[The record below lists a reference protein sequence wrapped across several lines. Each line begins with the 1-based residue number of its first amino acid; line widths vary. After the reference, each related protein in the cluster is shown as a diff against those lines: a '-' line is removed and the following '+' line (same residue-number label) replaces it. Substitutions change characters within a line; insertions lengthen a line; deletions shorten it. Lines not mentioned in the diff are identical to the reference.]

1 MAEAAGKHECFPLG
15 SKETPDGEGDH
26 GLPFTPTGE
35 VTLSQV
41 TWERLDKEG
50 YSLDITHP
58 KDRIHTGLLSFG
70 PASAKHPKDRIR
82 SKMPPVPNHFDG
94 EGRINMGT
102 SPGLPCYHGDIT
114 SFGPN
119 EGGFQHQGHKPN
131 LKPQQFDGSKPLRE
145 YLQHFKVVASLNSW
159 TDLEKGL
166 YLAASLTGPAQRIL
180 NRVDV
185 FALGGYDQLL
195 LALQERYA
203 PRHQEELYRAT
214 LKNRRQGKEELLR
227 TLAEEVEIAV
237 EKAYPYADRA
247 TVEQLTTEH
256 FLTAV
261 WDRRVRQWVH
271 LRGPRN
277 LRDAVALAL
286 QAEAYY
292 KGEDLRTVQR
302 TRMVTTGYGTNPPEW
317 QEYGYEDCGFS
328 GDTEQIAAVSTHRR
342 VPQTVES
349 RETGQ
354 GMTEER
360 VLELVK
366 RALEDWK
373 SQPRTDQDKSGIQ
386 CYSCREYGHFARECP
401 GIRSSGNR
409 NQEN

>member
-1 MAEAAGKHECFPLG
+1 MPIFY
-15 SKETPDGEGDH
+15 SQEGAKA
-26 GLPFTPTGE
+26 
-35 VTLSQV
+35 
-41 TWERLDKEG
+41 TWERLDRQG
-50 YSLDITHP
+50 YQVDLTHP
-58 KDRIHTGLLSFG
+58 KERSTTDTPRNLVFGSCNHPQDQIRPRTTEVHFGRETRSDFRNNERPLSADSDRPQQRVDHG
-70 PASAKHPKDRIR
+70 R
-82 SKMPPVPNHFDG
+82 SH
-94 EGRINMGT
+94 EGHR
-102 SPGLPCYHGDIT
+102 
-114 SFGPN
+114 
-119 EGGFQHQGHKPN
+119 PN
-131 LKPQQFDGSKPLRE
+131 LKPQQYDGGKPLRE
-145 YLQHFKVVASLNSW
+145 YLQHFKVVASLNKWSD
-159 TDLEKGL
+159 TVKGL

-185 FALGGYDQLL
+185 YAPGGYNQLL
-195 LALQERYA
+195 VALQERYA
-203 PRHQEELYRAT
+203 PHHQEELYRAN
-214 LKNRRQGKEELLR
+214 LKNRRQGREESLR
-227 TLAEEVEIAV
+227 ILAEEVEIAV
-237 EKAYPYADRA
+237 EKAYPYSDRA

-292 KGEDLRTVQR
+292 KGEDLRTPQR
-302 TRMVTTGYGTNPPEW
+302 TRVVTTGYEAPQPEW
-317 QEYGYEDCGFS
+317 SQYGYEDYGFS
-328 GDTEQIAAVSTHRR
+328 ADTEQIAAVSSHRR
-342 VPQTVES
+342 MPQIAES

-386 CYSCREYGHFARECP
+386 CYFCKEYGHFARECP
-401 GIRSSGNR
+401 GVKTSGNR
-409 NQEN
+409 FQEN